1 MNTVD
6 YTFPSVV
13 ISTVELGLQ
22 QMKHAFDAESATF
35 RLWYIFLN
43 GGVDMMAFVLSGFDN

>member
-35 RLWYIFLN
+35 SLMVDIFERR
-43 GGVDMMAFVLSGFDN
+43 G